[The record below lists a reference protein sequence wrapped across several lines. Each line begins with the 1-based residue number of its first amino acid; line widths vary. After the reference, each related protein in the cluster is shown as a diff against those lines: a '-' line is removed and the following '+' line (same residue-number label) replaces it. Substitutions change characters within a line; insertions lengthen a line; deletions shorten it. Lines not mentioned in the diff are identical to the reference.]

1 MPARRPTALVIL
13 ALGLVPVASA
23 RADKM
28 SKQDKA
34 WLDSVRSIALQE
46 EEKAFKDLKEKSDR
60 EEFKQIFW
68 KRRDPDLETA
78 ESEWKPEF
86 DKALAEADRRYKAGG
101 RAGSQT
107 DCGHAFILLGEPN
120 EVKKDK
126 DEDTPVL
133 GRAPETWIYNDQRG
147 KATIAFDES
156 CQAPPGADLNKALDR
171 EAERKIVHPEI
182 NYRTGADHH
191 IVKLAEQLPKPT
203 PGRALLREPRQDFAT
218 SLDPALVIRGQ
229 SGGSYVGLIVRGD
242 AKALGLE
249 AGKSATLVLAA
260 QATGENGKVA
270 TSSERES
277 VVVAGADGTFLTSAG
292 VTLKPGKYMLS
303 VAVLNAGSAK
313 GSVATLPYDVPSFSS
328 GEVTASAPMLLPG
341 ELAELPQSE
350 PDPKDAWAAFTIGK
364 AQMRP
369 HFANAFALSDSIQ
382 LLAVIYGAQTDPVTG
397 KAQVGATFTILKDGK
412 RVIGS
417 QEDVFETADATAG
430 AGPFKLSEV
439 GMSAG
444 RYVLQLKVVDKL
456 AGKELKRE
464 TPFEVK

>member
-1 MPARRPTALVIL
+1 MALLIL
-13 ALGLVPVASA
+13 VLGLIPVASA

-28 SKQDKA
+28 SKEDKA
-34 WLDSVRSIALQE
+34 WLDSVRSLALQE

-78 ESEWKPEF
+78 ENEWKPEF
-86 DKALAEADRRYKAGG
+86 DKALAEADRRYKAAG

-107 DCGHAFILLGEPN
+107 DCGHVFILLGEPN
-120 EVKKDK
+120 ELKKDK
-126 DEDTPVL
+126 DPDAPAV
-133 GRAPETWIYNDQRG
+133 GRVPETWIYNDQRG

-156 CQAPPGADLNKALDR
+156 CQVPQGVDLNKALDR

-182 NYRTGADHH
+182 NYRTGADQH

-218 SLDPALVIRGQ
+218 ALDPALVIRGQ

-260 QATGENGKVA
+260 QATLESGKVA

-277 VVVAGADGTFLTSAG
+277 VVVASADGSFLTSAG
-292 VTLKPGKYMLS
+292 VTLKPGKYTLS
-303 VAVLNAGSAK
+303 VAVLNAGSGK
-313 GSVATLPYDVPSFSS
+313 GSVATLAYDVPSFSS
-328 GEVTASAPMLLPG
+328 GEVTASVPMLLPG
-341 ELAELPQSE
+341 ELAEMPPQSE
-350 PDPKDAWAAFTIGK
+350 PDPKDAWFAFTIGK

-382 LLAVIYGAQTDPVTG
+382 LLAVIYGAQTDPATG
-397 KAQVGATFTILKDGK
+397 KAQVGATFTIMKDGK
-412 RVIGS
+412 RVTGS

-430 AGPFKLSEV
+430 AGPFKLSDM

-444 RYVLQLKVVDKL
+444 KYVLQLRVVDKL